1 MTDPWDLINIAFEGL
16 ACSQLPCTYELFLEC
31 CEDEKQEIA
40 SLVCCTMFKISRD
53 MILKGEY

>member
-1 MTDPWDLINIAFEGL
+1 MTDPHDLINIAFEGL
-16 ACSQLPCTYELFLEC
+16 ACSQLPCTYELFRAC

-40 SLVCCTMFKISRD
+40 SLVCCTMFNISKD